1 MEKYLYVEQK
11 TVYGTEL
18 VYPICERSKTLAKL
32 CGTKT
37 LTEKHINLIEKLGY
51 VFRNYD
57 TVPRS
62 IIKHLIDKKI
72 IKESDVIKAEDY
84 VSDEEGDAP
93 RWIKPNK
100 LEEV

>member
-1 MEKYLYVEQK
+1 MIQKYLYVDQK
-11 TVYGTEL
+11 TVYGSEL
-18 VYPICERSKTLAKL
+18 VYPRCERSKTLAKL

-72 IKESDVIKAEDY
+72 IKESDVINVEDY
-84 VSDEEGDAP
+84 VSDEEVDAP
-93 RWIKPNK
+93 TWQIPN
-100 LEEV
+100 